1 MALGEAVAEMLQGC
15 NKSCGDVTKLQ
26 GCYKNVEQN
35 AGGERPQKALWRG
48 Y

>member
-1 MALGEAVAEMLQGC
+1 MALGEDVAELLQGC

-35 AGGERPQKALWRG
+35 AGEERLLKALWRG